1 MENTQ
6 TTVNLL
12 QILGS
17 VTCQDIDD
25 FIKELN
31 ASEYESKNMSRE
43 DYIDHLRSPDCQPKP
58 YPIIDGWQK
67 WCASII
73 IILFLLFGLI
83 GNSLSATIMF
93 RRSRRGLSSYF
104 YLALLA
110 LIDIGILYTGGLLLF
125 VEIAWNIHPQL
136 YSNIL
141 CRLAFYIQHFFT
153 YVSAWL
159 IVAVTLE
166 RFMVVRFPFRS
177 IRLCRLNVTYSI
189 TLLIVLFFS
198 VYTAHCFFT
207 MKIFPIDIQTDR
219 GFHPNYTVC
228 DLFIYPRLLA
238 FVDLLFYSVLPS
250 ILILICNILII
261 ITMFHA
267 LKKRRNYLQANSYIL
282 TTDKQ
287 KSASTNRTQFL
298 RSRSAGKIR
307 LFLLFY
313 ASVVHLSFIKKS
325 VSRIVH
331 RFLPDNSIA
340 HSRRSVS
347 NLDGLRDVLE

>member
-1 MENTQ
+1 METTQ
-6 TTVNLL
+6 TTVNIL
-12 QILGS
+12 QMLGS
-17 VTCQDIDD
+17 ATCQDIDD

-31 ASEYESKNMSRE
+31 ASEYESKNMSRDE
-43 DYIDHLRSPDCQPKP
+43 YIDFLRSPHCQPKP

-110 LIDIGILYTGGLLLF
+110 MIDIGILYTGGLLLF
-125 VEIAWNIHPQL
+125 LEIALNIHPQL
-136 YSNIL
+136 HSNFL
-141 CRLAFYIQHFFT
+141 CRSAFYIQHFFT
-153 YVSAWL
+153 YISAWL

-177 IRLCRLNVTYSI
+177 IRLCRLHVTYTI
-189 TLLIVLFFS
+189 TLLIFLFFS
-198 VYTAHCFFT
+198 LYTAHCFFT
-207 MKIFPIDIQTDR
+207 MKIFSIEIQTDL
-219 GFHPNYTVC
+219 GYHPNHTVC
-228 DLFIYPRLLA
+228 DLVIYPRLLA

-250 ILILICNILII
+250 ILILICNILIV

-267 LKKRRNYLQANSYIL
+267 IKKRQSYLQANSYTP

-298 RSRSAGKIR
+298 RSRSAGKIC
-307 LFLLFY
+307 LFY
-313 ASVVHLSFIKKS
+313 FNASLVCLAFIQK
-325 VSRIVH
+325 
-331 RFLPDNSIA
+331 
-340 HSRRSVS
+340 
-347 NLDGLRDVLE
+347 NL